1 MKIAFIDAI
10 AFDYDIDYPLHSPL
24 GAGNSAICYLAKEL
38 AKHGHEV
45 TVFNGCRVETEAHN
59 VRVRNMSRLDEPKH
73 FLNTQDVAI
82 VCSGAVGANLRN
94 AGVNV
99 PLILWT
105 QHAHDQPGIAGLR
118 NPQER
123 YAWTGIAYVSD
134 WQKRHYEAFFGMPP
148 DRAKIIPNGVSPA
161 FEELELARPWYLAGM
176 SPVLFYTSTPFRGL
190 QTLLSAFPA
199 IRNAIPGTQLRV
211 FSSMKVYQKR
221 PEDDDFGCFY
231 EMCRMMDGVEYIGS
245 LGQQWLAAEVARCDA
260 LAYPSTFPEGLCVA
274 MLEAMAVGAEIFT
287 TTLGALPE
295 ATGGHAHM
303 VDVTEGLTRRYAE
316 MVIEGLRAC
325 ERDPQAALLRRDRR
339 LDYIRGNFLW
349 HNIAAQWD
357 EWLTKLSST
366 ATATRKLAS

>member
-1 MKIAFIDAI
+1 MKLSFIDTI

-38 AKHGHEV
+38 AKRGHEV
-45 TVFNGCRVETEAHN
+45 TVFNGCRVETEAHG
-59 VRVRNMSRLDEPKH
+59 VRVCNIGGLDDPKH

-82 VCSGAVGANLRN
+82 ICSGAVGTNLRN

-99 PLILWT
+99 PLVLWT
-105 QHAHDQPGIAGLR
+105 QHAHDQPGIANLR

-134 WQKRHYEAFFGMPP
+134 WQKKHYEAFFGMPP
-148 DRAKIIPNGVSPA
+148 DRGVILRNGVSPA
-161 FEELELARPWYLAGM
+161 FEDVELTEPWYLSRGA
-176 SPVLFYTSTPFRGL
+176 PILFYTSTPFRGL
-190 QTLLSAFPA
+190 QTLLSSFPA
-199 IRNAIPGTQLRV
+199 IRAAIPGTQLRV
-211 FSSMKVYQKR
+211 FSSMKVYQKT
-221 PEDDDFGCFY
+221 PDDDDFGCLY
-231 EMCRMMDGVEYIGS
+231 ELCRMMDGVEYVGS
-245 LGQQWLAAEVARCDA
+245 LGQQWLASEIARCDA

-295 ATGGHAHM
+295 ATGGHARM
-303 VDVTEGLTRRYAE
+303 IDMTDGLARKFAE
-316 MVIEGLRAC
+316 MVIEGLREC
-325 ERDPQAALLRRDRR
+325 ERDPQAALKRRDQR
-339 LDYIRGNFLW
+339 LEYIRNKFLW
-349 HNIAAQWD
+349 RDIAAQWD